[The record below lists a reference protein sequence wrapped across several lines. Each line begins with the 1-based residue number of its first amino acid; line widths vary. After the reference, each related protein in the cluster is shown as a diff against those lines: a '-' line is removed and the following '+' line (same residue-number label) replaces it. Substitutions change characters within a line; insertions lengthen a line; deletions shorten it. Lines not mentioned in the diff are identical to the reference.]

1 MRIDDIE
8 PGVEFENLNIE
19 FKLTIS
25 DSPFENWLKTVA
37 GFANSD
43 GGIMYIGVNDEDTT
57 LKGFS
62 HIYADKIRTIF
73 NNKVNEHLFPKP
85 TCNIEFIKY
94 LDNERELYILKVSIL
109 KNKIRPVVMTIKGV
123 PSIYTRRDGFTNGA
137 TYDEIINMS
146 ILSKNVQYDS
156 LEADKIYK
164 RENFTK
170 LLEFYKE
177 HHPESP
183 EKELTDKAL
192 LSIGFF
198 DNDMKLKNGAVLFED
213 NYCDHET
220 DMHCSVFSGFT
231 RGEEKIV
238 ALNRF
243 EGKGNLIDAIR
254 YALDFVNQRMN
265 HGVLKTD
272 TGHIDVPAFP
282 QRALLEGIIN
292 AIAHRNYFLT
302 GTQIQIDMF
311 KDRLEI
317 SSPGGFYESDIIPKT
332 FNLSSIMSIRRNKL
346 ICDVLVKCNVMEA
359 AGTGF
364 DKIIEDYRDADSK
377 HQPYVFSTSSQF
389 TLVLPDLTYEPG
401 LEVDLSN
408 TLVFVPVENGSDYDK
423 KILGFC
429 YSASKSVAQ
438 IAEHLNKANSTYL
451 RKVLNNLVKQDY
463 LITSQV
469 GRAKYYKTNHSIVRL
484 G

>member
-8 PGVEFENLNIE
+8 PGVDFENLNTE
-19 FKLTIS
+19 FKLTIN
-25 DSPFENWLKTVA
+25 DVGFENWLKTVA
-37 GFANSD
+37 GFANAE
-43 GGIMYIGVNDEDTT
+43 GGTMYIGVNDEDTS

-62 HIYADKIRTIF
+62 HLHADKVRTIF

-85 TCNIEFIKY
+85 NCNIEFLKY
-94 LDNERELYILKVSIL
+94 IDKERELYILKIIIP
-109 KNKIRPVVMTIKGV
+109 KNKIRPVVMTIRGV
-123 PSIYTRRDGFTNGA
+123 PSIYIRRDGFTNGA
-137 TYDEIINMS
+137 TFDEIINMS

-156 LEADKIYK
+156 LESDKKYK
-164 RENFTK
+164 REKFTK

-177 HHPESP
+177 HHTESP
-183 EKELTDKAL
+183 DKELTDKAL

-198 DNDMKLKNGAVLFED
+198 DNNMNLKNGAILFED
-213 NYCDHET
+213 DYCEHET
-220 DMHCSVFSGFT
+220 DMHCSVFSGVT

-243 EGKGNLIDAIR
+243 EGKGNIIDAIK

-265 HGVLKTD
+265 HGVIKTAD
-272 TGHIDVPAFP
+272 GHIDIPAFP
-282 QRALLEGIIN
+282 KRALLEGIIN
-292 AIAHRNYFLT
+292 AVVHRNYFLT
-302 GTQIQIDMF
+302 GTQIQIDLF

-317 SSPGGFYESDIIPKT
+317 SSPGGFYESDTIPKT

-364 DKIIEDYRDADSK
+364 DKIIDDYRNADSR

-408 TLVFVPVENGSDYDK
+408 TIIFAPVENGSDYDK
-423 KILGFC
+423 NILAFC
-429 YSASKSVAQ
+429 YAASKPVSE
-438 IAEHLNKANSTYL
+438 IAKHLDKANSTYL
-451 RKVLNNLVKQDY
+451 RKVLNNLANQDY
-463 LITSQV
+463 LIISQV
-469 GRAKYYKTNHSIVRL
+469 GRTKYYKTNHNIVRL
-484 G
+484 C